1 MTNHLMLDYIREQP
15 EAVANTLSAGQ
26 PRLDAL
32 RDMVAR
38 HPPKHVIITGLGS
51 SYTAAQIS
59 SPLLRRF
66 LPAPT
71 EIAIATELGVD
82 LGLPLGPDTLVV
94 LASRSGERGG
104 IVDAL
109 TAARRAG
116 ATCVAVTAVESSL
129 LAEGC
134 DLVIVTGEGP
144 ESAYAKTKS
153 VAACTAS
160 LMQMAL
166 TLAAEED
173 ERKLVAS
180 ALARMPELLERGVK
194 DAESHLAGL
203 AGWLAEHHSALVT
216 GTAG

>member
-180 ALARMPELLERGVK
+180 ALARMPELVAVVSWQPLI
-194 DAESHLAGL
+194 HNL
-203 AGWLAEHHSALVT
+203 
-216 GTAG
+216 